1 MNQHD
6 DSISVIAEEDIA
18 QLQKRSWIRRH
29 WISLVS
35 IIIIIAFS
43 ATIYF
48 TGGLSGDLWAYGY
61 LGVFL
66 VSILGSVVILVPI
79 PSMPVVFL
87 MGMILNPWLVALMVG
102 LGEPIGEIPTY
113 LAGRGGRASMEK
125 WEKKRIFSWPT
136 RFIRNRPSLFLFFFA
151 LLPNPAFD
159 LAGATSGAMRYPFW
173 KFLICLFLGKTGKGL
188 IIAFAGYW
196 TLHLLLKLFI
206 G

>member
-6 DSISVIAEEDIA
+6 DSLGVLAEEDIA

-43 ATIYF
+43 AVIYF
-48 TGGLSGDLWAYGY
+48 TGALSGDLWAYGY

-113 LAGRGGRASMEK
+113 LAGRGGRTSMEK
-125 WEKKRIFSWPT
+125 WEKKRFLRWPT

-159 LAGATSGAMRYPFW
+159 LAGATTGAMHYPFW
-173 KFLICLFLGKTGKGL
+173 KFLISLFFGKTGKGL
-188 IIAFAGYW
+188 LIAFAGYW

>member
-6 DSISVIAEEDIA
+6 DSLGVLAEEDIA

-35 IIIIIAFS
+35 IIIIVAFS
-43 ATIYF
+43 AVIYF
-48 TGGLSGDLWAYGY
+48 TGALSGDLWAYGY

-113 LAGRGGRASMEK
+113 LAGRGGRTSMEK
-125 WEKKRIFSWPT
+125 WEKKRFFRWPT
-136 RFIRNRPSLFLFFFA
+136 KFIRNRPSLFLFFFA

-159 LAGATSGAMRYPFW
+159 LAGATTGAMHYPFW
-173 KFLICLFLGKTGKGL
+173 KFLIALFLGKTGKGL

>member
-6 DSISVIAEEDIA
+6 DSLGVLAEEDIA
-18 QLQKRSWIRRH
+18 QLQKRSWIRRY

-43 ATIYF
+43 AVIYF
-48 TGGLSGDLWAYGY
+48 TGALSGDLWAYGY

-79 PSMPVVFL
+79 PSLPVVFL

-113 LAGRGGRASMEK
+113 LAGRGGRTSMEK
-125 WEKKRIFSWPT
+125 WEKKRFLRWPT

-159 LAGATSGAMRYPFW
+159 LAGATTGAMHYPFW
-173 KFLICLFLGKTGKGL
+173 KFLISLFLGKTGKGL
-188 IIAFAGYW
+188 MIAFAGYW

>member
-1 MNQHD
+1 MNEHD

-29 WISLVS
+29 WISLAS

-43 ATIYF
+43 AAIYF

-125 WEKKRIFSWPT
+125 WEKKRFFSWPT

-173 KFLICLFLGKTGKGL
+173 KFLIFLFLGKTGKGL

>member
-1 MNQHD
+1 MNQYD
-6 DSISVIAEEDIA
+6 DSIDVIAEEDIA

-29 WISLVS
+29 WISLFS

-43 ATIYF
+43 AAIYF
-48 TGGLSGDLWAYGY
+48 TGSLSGDLWAYGY

-66 VSILGSVVILVPI
+66 VSILGSIVILVPI
-79 PSMPVVFL
+79 PSMPMVFL

-113 LAGRGGRASMEK
+113 LAGRGGRVSVEK
-125 WEKKRIFSWPT
+125 WEKKRFINWPI
-136 RFIRNRPSLFLFFFA
+136 RFIKNRPSLFLFFFA

-159 LAGATSGAMRYPFW
+159 IAGAATGAIRYPFW
-173 KFLICLFLGKTGKGL
+173 KFIILLFLGKTGKGL